1 MSIDSVGVSNTA
13 GYSFTG
19 GDPVSTGGIVGMGNG
34 ISSYTQMGGS
44 RKGGSR
50 KGGSRKGGSR
60 KGGSRK
66 GVSRRKG
73 KKKGRQTK
81 RKTKSKKRR
90 PLSKRARLMSKLKVS
105 SFKKSFKKATK
116 KHHHKKRLKHRSA
129 RVDVIKSIE
138 SGLPIPDKSKKKL
151 TPSMQEFI
159 DGIETKT
166 KSGSVI
172 KFSDFKSEPLKSKK
186 SKTSKKARTRG
197 GSSRGS
203 GKGGFLSFLF

>member
-1 MSIDSVGVSNTA
+1 
-13 GYSFTG
+13 
-19 GDPVSTGGIVGMGNG
+19 
-34 ISSYTQMGGS
+34 
-44 RKGGSR
+44 
-50 KGGSRKGGSR
+50 
-60 KGGSRK
+60 
-66 GVSRRKG
+66 
-73 KKKGRQTK
+73 
-81 RKTKSKKRR
+81 
-90 PLSKRARLMSKLKVS
+90 MSKLKVS
-105 SFKKSFKKATK
+105 SFKNSFKKAKK

-172 KFSDFKSEPLKSKK
+172 KFSDFKSEPAKNKKSKK

-197 GSSRGS
+197 GGSRHN
-203 GKGGFLSFLF
+203 SFLF

>member
-1 MSIDSVGVSNTA
+1 MTIDTSVGVSNTA

-50 KGGSRKGGSR
+50 KG
-60 KGGSRK
+60 
-66 GVSRRKG
+66 
-73 KKKGRQTK
+73 KKKGKQTK
-81 RKTKSKKRR
+81 RKSTSKKRR
-90 PLSKRARLMSKLKVS
+90 PLTKRVRLMNKQKVS
-105 SFKKSFKKATK
+105 SSKVKK

-151 TPSMQEFI
+151 TPSMQDFI

-172 KFSDFKSEPLKSKK
+172 KFSDFKSEPAKNKKKKKSKT

-197 GSSRGS
+197 GS
-203 GKGGFLSFLF
+203 LW

>member
-1 MSIDSVGVSNTA
+1 MTIDSVGVSNTA

-19 GDPVSTGGIVGMGNG
+19 GDPVLTNIVGVGNG

-44 RKGGSR
+44 RRKTKSKR
-50 KGGSRKGGSR
+50 KGT
-60 KGGSRK
+60 
-66 GVSRRKG
+66 
-73 KKKGRQTK
+73 KKGRK
-81 RKTKSKKRR
+81 GRRKSKKRR
-90 PLSKRARLMSKLKVS
+90 PLTKRARLMSKLKVS
-105 SFKKSFKKATK
+105 SFKNSFKKAKK

-172 KFSDFKSEPLKSKK
+172 KFSDFKSEPAKNKKSKK

-197 GSSRGS
+197 GGSRHN
-203 GKGGFLSFLF
+203 SFLF

>member
-1 MSIDSVGVSNTA
+1 MTIDSVGVSNTA

-19 GDPVSTGGIVGMGNG
+19 GDPVLTNIVGMGNG

-50 KGGSRKGGSR
+50 KG
-60 KGGSRK
+60 
-66 GVSRRKG
+66 
-73 KKKGRQTK
+73 KKKGKQTK
-81 RKTKSKKRR
+81 RKSTSKKRR
-90 PLSKRARLMSKLKVS
+90 PLTKRVRLMNKQKVS
-105 SFKKSFKKATK
+105 SSKVKK

-151 TPSMQEFI
+151 TPSMQDFI

-172 KFSDFKSEPLKSKK
+172 KFSDFKSEPAKNKKKKK

-197 GSSRGS
+197 GS
-203 GKGGFLSFLF
+203 LW

>member
-19 GDPVSTGGIVGMGNG
+19 GDPVLTNIVGVGNG

-44 RKGGSR
+44 RKGG
-50 KGGSRKGGSR
+50 
-60 KGGSRK
+60 
-66 GVSRRKG
+66 SRRKG

-90 PLSKRARLMSKLKVS
+90 PLSKRVRLMSKLKVS

-172 KFSDFKSEPLKSKK
+172 KFSDFKSEPLKSKSTSK
-186 SKTSKKARTRG
+186 SKKRPRTRG

>member
-1 MSIDSVGVSNTA
+1 MTIDSVGVSNTA

-19 GDPVSTGGIVGMGNG
+19 GDPVLTNIVGVGNG

-50 KGGSRKGGSR
+50 KG
-60 KGGSRK
+60 
-66 GVSRRKG
+66 
-73 KKKGRQTK
+73 RQTK
-81 RKTKSKKRR
+81 RKTKGRKTKKRR
-90 PLSKRARLMSKLKVS
+90 PLTKRARLMSKLKVS
-105 SFKKSFKKATK
+105 SLKKSFKKAKK

-197 GSSRGS
+197 GGRHNGL
-203 GKGGFLSFLF
+203 LSFLF

>member
-50 KGGSRKGGSR
+50 
-60 KGGSRK
+60 
-66 GVSRRKG
+66 RKG

-81 RKTKSKKRR
+81 RKTTSKERR

-116 KHHHKKRLKHRSA
+116 KHHHKKRLKHRSD

-138 SGLPIPDKSKKKL
+138 SGLPIPDKSKKNL
-151 TPSMQEFI
+151 TPSMQDFI

-172 KFSDFKSEPLKSKK
+172 KFSDFKSEPAKNKKKKK

-197 GSSRGS
+197 GSMWW
-203 GKGGFLSFLF
+203 